1 MPSRSQATTTQTT
14 TATGRGTCLAKSSS
28 GSTGSKMN
36 PTIINRKSDDDDDM
50 IMMMMIMMMVM
61 QIGTP
66 TIIKIIF
73 PVASPSCQTTTISDP
88 TTSIGTT
95 SHVMILPDSFV

>member
-1 MPSRSQATTTQTT
+1 MDRTMVGREMHKKPSRSQATTTQTT

-36 PTIINRKSDDDDDM
+36 PTIINLKSNDDDDD
-50 IMMMMIMMMVM
+50 
-61 QIGTP
+61 GDDDDDDE
-66 TIIKIIF
+66 IF